1 MGHDVGLQVPGP
13 QPSPGRHVHQS
24 KVLGLVVAAGD
35 ALEAVRYLLNSSD
48 WSIVTIKAS
57 DWSIV
62 RIKASDG
69 SIVTIKDS
77 DWSPAQC
84 WDLDTDLRVCSNQ
97 GLAPVS
103 CVFKMRSDMNS
114 ARSSPDCRE
123 AETE

>member
-1 MGHDVGLQVPGP
+1 MGHDVGLEVPGP

-24 KVLGLVVAAGD
+24 KVLGLVVATGD
-35 ALEAVRYLLNSSD
+35 ALEAVHHLLKSSD
-48 WSIVTIKAS
+48 WSLITIKAF
-57 DWSIV
+57 
-62 RIKASDG
+62 
-69 SIVTIKDS
+69 

-103 CVFKMRSDMNS
+103 SVFKMRSDMNS

>member
-1 MGHDVGLQVPGP
+1 MGHDVGLEVPGP

-35 ALEAVRYLLNSSD
+35 ALEAVHHLLKSSD
-48 WSIVTIKAS
+48 TDWSLITIKAF
-57 DWSIV
+57 
-62 RIKASDG
+62 
-69 SIVTIKDS
+69 